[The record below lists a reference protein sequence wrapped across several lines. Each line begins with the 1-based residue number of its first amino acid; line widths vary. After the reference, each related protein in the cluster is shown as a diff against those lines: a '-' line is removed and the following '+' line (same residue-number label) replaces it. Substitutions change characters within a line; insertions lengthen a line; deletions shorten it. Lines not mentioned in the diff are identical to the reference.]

1 MRETGLPTARLDGPC
16 REVRLLVD
24 HRDDLVGERTRIINR
39 LRWHLHELDP
49 SLALPSRTLHRR
61 KNLEAVTQLLDH
73 PDPHANTVVV
83 RLARELVKRCAELTG
98 DITAVERDIAERV
111 ALLAPTLL
119 TVVGC
124 ASLTA
129 AKIVGETAGVDRF
142 SSKDAYARYTG
153 TAPLPVWTGNRERH
167 RLSRVG
173 NRQLNAALHR
183 IAITQAHYHS
193 GARQLLERRHTA
205 GDTKPESLRVL
216 KRRLS
221 DVVFQALRVDLPKLQ
236 AAGLPPL
243 PAAA

>member
-1 MRETGLPTARLDGPC
+1 M
-16 REVRLLVD
+16 
-24 HRDDLVGERTRIINR
+24 
-39 LRWHLHELDP
+39 
-49 SLALPSRTLHRR
+49 
-61 KNLEAVTQLLDH
+61 
-73 PDPHANTVVV
+73 

-193 GARQLLERRHTA
+193 GARQLLERRRTA